1 MDKST
6 LENVQNQVYKRRNVI
21 KKEEE
26 ENLTGITYIYTQ
38 RGNRGTLRLEKVA
51 CVCVWGGVLE
61 GVGTVR
67 VNTDAAFVGSLCSLI
82 PLFFHS
88 PIRSLSRRRRLL

>member
-26 ENLTGITYIYTQ
+26 ENLTGIIYIYIH
-38 RGNRGTLRLEKVA
+38 RGETEA
-51 CVCVWGGVLE
+51 
-61 GVGTVR
+61 
-67 VNTDAAFVGSLCSLI
+67 
-82 PLFFHS
+82 H
-88 PIRSLSRRRRLL
+88 